1 MADLEAL
8 EDWAGPL
15 LRRIEPAGR
24 AKLARTLAQQL
35 RRSQQQRIAA
45 QRNPDGSGFAPRK
58 HSKLRGKQGRVK
70 RKAKMFQKMR
80 TASYLKAR
88 GDSALVTVGFTG
100 RIARIARVHQEGLR
114 DQVAPRGPFGQY
126 QQRELLGFTENDL
139 SEIRTLFLQHITTC

>member
-15 LRRIEPAGR
+15 LQRIEPAGR

-58 HSKLRGKQGRVK
+58 PSKLREKQGGVK

-88 GDSALVTVGFTG
+88 GDSALVTVGFAG

-114 DQVAPRGPFGQY
+114 DRVAPRGPVGHY
-126 QQRELLGFTENDL
+126 QQRELLGFTVDEIDL
-139 SEIRTLFLQHITTC
+139 IKKSLLAKFAE